1 MNRRRADAAIAYVE
15 TPIPRWSHDMKKL
28 RVMIVEDDGLIAMM
42 LADVIEELGHEVCA
56 VEASER
62 EAVSSALREKPDM
75 MIIDANLR
83 DGSGLKAIETILAS
97 GPMPH
102 ILVSGDA
109 ASVRT
114 LRPQATVL
122 QKPYFEIDLIKA
134 MRRALGASALR

>member
-1 MNRRRADAAIAYVE
+1 
-15 TPIPRWSHDMKKL
+15 MKKL
-28 RVMIVEDDGLIAMM
+28 RVMIVEDEGLIAM
-42 LADVIEELGHEVCA
+42 LLSDVIEELGHEVCA
-56 VEASER
+56 IEACER

-75 MIIDANLR
+75 MIIDAQLQ
-83 DGSGLKAIETILAS
+83 DGSGLKAIDTILAS

-122 QKPYFEIDLIKA
+122 QKPYFEIELIRA
-134 MRRALGASALR
+134 MRQAIGAAALR